1 MAGTARHSKE
11 AFCVRPVSA
20 IQLLLFRER
29 NEISVLSLITRG
41 SVYKQFI
48 LSGLRATWSVVG
60 WRAQDEAEDLRY
72 HGFAQANT
80 CNEGS
85 LQSRGAKGYFKQ
97 NGRREREREKKR
109 KPEKASETEDE
120 RKKKQADTF
129 T

>member
-1 MAGTARHSKE
+1 M
-11 AFCVRPVSA
+11 
-20 IQLLLFRER
+20 
-29 NEISVLSLITRG
+29 
-41 SVYKQFI
+41 
-48 LSGLRATWSVVG
+48 GL
-60 WRAQDEAEDLRY
+60 RAQDEAEDLRY

-97 NGRREREREKKR
+97 NGRRERERERAKKR